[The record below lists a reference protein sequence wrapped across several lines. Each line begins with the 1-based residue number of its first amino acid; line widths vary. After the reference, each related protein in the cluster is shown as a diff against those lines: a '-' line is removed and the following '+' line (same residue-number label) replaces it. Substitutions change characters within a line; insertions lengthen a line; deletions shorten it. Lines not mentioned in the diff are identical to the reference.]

1 MVTTTEIALLLLVLV
16 LLFGADTV
24 IKIIKP
30 LIVDAV
36 VGVIILLVANLGGLG
51 VANTRSPCWSEP
63 SAACPGRYSSS
74 SWRTSTSRSPG

>member
-24 IKIIKP
+24 IKTIKP

-36 VGVIILLVANLGGLG
+36 VGVIIPHSGQ
-51 VANTRSPCWSEP
+51 
-63 SAACPGRYSSS
+63 GR
-74 SWRTSTSRSPG
+74 RPRRRGHPIVVLI